1 MLKTWHFAIDLKGHT
16 SIGGKNNSARFVCVK
31 TDAPFQDFTAHAD
44 RTNRVPGA
52 GGQGSAVQV
61 HVPGEPWSARTGTAA
76 PHPPPPPPSSS
87 VHLSVPPAAESRE
100 KLPEAPPPPPRAL
113 QGQRCSRSDQSA
125 AALALR
131 G

>member
-52 GGQGSAVQV
+52 GGHGSAVQV
-61 HVPGEPWSARTGTAA
+61 HVPGEPSVRANWDGCSSPPTPTPEQLRAPFGASSSRVTGEASRGAA
-76 PHPPPPPPSSS
+76 P
-87 VHLSVPPAAESRE
+87 RT
-100 KLPEAPPPPPRAL
+100 L
-113 QGQRCSRSDQSA
+113 QGQRWSRSDQSA